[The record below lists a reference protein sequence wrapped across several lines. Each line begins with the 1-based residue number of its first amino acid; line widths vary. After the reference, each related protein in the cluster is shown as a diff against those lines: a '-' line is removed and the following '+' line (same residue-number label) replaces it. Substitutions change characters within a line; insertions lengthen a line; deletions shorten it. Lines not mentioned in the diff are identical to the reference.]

1 MLWWTPGHRR
11 VPALLMMIVGLL
23 AASVT
28 ELAAGPG
35 SSGGGA
41 PGEPAWRGLVLV
53 LSPQGEE
60 DELTRDALVR
70 ISGELGAALFQVVS
84 RPINPGVELMA
95 QVETA
100 GNDLDPV
107 AAFAIVRDPGEGAG
121 GIAVWVSNRMTRMTT
136 VQHVRLR
143 SGNVDRAATQ
153 LAVETVELV
162 RATIVGL
169 RPEPPAPPPSSA
181 DPGAGATGAPLGLAV
196 GVGLFH
202 DFDSL
207 PSSWAPSLAL
217 SYGSPEHLE
226 LRLSAVG
233 LGAGSEVTLADGT
246 GARLQRQFLSVGGLR
261 RFRAARRVQLLVS
274 AAGGL
279 HHLGAEG
286 TGAPASRQH
295 GRSAFAALLSAG
307 MGGALALGP
316 HLALTAEAEALFLWP
331 TATVQV
337 GAVEAARL
345 HRPSLFAHG
354 SLLATF

>member
-1 MLWWTPGHRR
+1 
-11 VPALLMMIVGLL
+11 MMIVGVL
-23 AASVT
+23 AASVS

-35 SSGGGA
+35 LSTTGA
-41 PGEPAWRGLVLV
+41 VEPAWRGVVLV
-53 LSPQGEE
+53 LSPRGEE
-60 DELTRDALVR
+60 DELMRDAMVR

-84 RPINPGVELMA
+84 RPIDADVGLMA

-136 VQHVRLR
+136 VQHVKLRL
-143 SGNVDRAATQ
+143 GDVDRAATQ
-153 LAVETVELV
+153 LAVEAVELV

-169 RPEPPAPPPSSA
+169 RPEPPAAAPEAGSA
-181 DPGAGATGAPLGLAV
+181 KDAKGGALTPGFGLAV
-196 GVGLFH
+196 GVGLFD
-202 DFDSL
+202 DFDSV
-207 PSSWAPSLAL
+207 PSSWAPALAL
-217 SYGSPEHLE
+217 SYGRPGGLE

-233 LGAGSEVTLADGT
+233 LGPGTDVTLADGT
-246 GARLQRQFLSVGGLR
+246 GARLQRQLLSLGGLR
-261 RFRAARRVQLLVS
+261 RFWADRRLQLLLS

-279 HHLGAEG
+279 HHLGADG
-286 TGAPASRQH
+286 TGAPADRRHS
-295 GRSAFAALLSAG
+295 RSAFSALLSAG
-307 MGGALALGP
+307 IGGALALGP

-337 GAVEAARL
+337 GTVDVARL
-345 HRPSLFAHG
+345 HRPALFAHG

>member
-1 MLWWTPGHRR
+1 
-11 VPALLMMIVGLL
+11 MMVVGLL
-23 AASVT
+23 AASVS
-28 ELAAGPG
+28 ELAARSGR
-35 SSGGGA
+35 SGGSA
-41 PGEPAWRGLVLV
+41 GEPAWRGLVLV
-53 LSPQGEE
+53 LSPPGEE

-84 RPINPGVELMA
+84 RPIDPGVELMA

-143 SGNVDRAATQ
+143 SGDVDRAATQ

-169 RPEPPAPPPSSA
+169 RPEPPATRGSPPPAGSSA
-181 DPGAGATGAPLGLAV
+181 DRSAVSTAHFGLAV

-202 DFDSL
+202 DFDSV
-207 PSSWAPSLAL
+207 PSSWVPALAL
-217 SYGSPEHLE
+217 WYGRPDRLE

-233 LGAGSEVTLADGT
+233 LGPGTDVTLGDGT
-246 GARLQRQFLSVGGLR
+246 GARLQRQLGSVGVLH
-261 RFRAARRVQLLVS
+261 RFRADRRVQLLLS
-274 AAGGL
+274 AAGGI
-279 HHLGAEG
+279 HRLGAEG
-286 TGAPASRQH
+286 IGAPANRAHSR
-295 GRSAFAALLSAG
+295 SSLSALLSAG
-307 MGGALALGP
+307 AGGAVVLSP
-316 HLALTAEAEALFLWP
+316 HLALTVEAEALLLWP
-331 TATVQV
+331 TAKVQV
-337 GAVEAARL
+337 GAVEAAQL
-345 HRPSLFAHG
+345 HRPALFAHG